1 MKCRRCRYSR
11 VRRIV
16 RILVAPSGGVRRS
29 FAARLPSPL
38 LGWERRHQPELVRRS
53 ASSSTAPVRGTPAPN
68 RRHVHVNTVAYQV
81 RRVEEL
87 AGRSL
92 SSTADRVCFFL
103 RLKDTGVP
111 R

>member
-1 MKCRRCRYSR
+1 M
-11 VRRIV
+11 
-16 RILVAPSGGVRRS
+16 
-29 FAARLPSPL
+29 
-38 LGWERRHQPELVRRS
+38 
-53 ASSSTAPVRGTPAPN
+53 
-68 RRHVHVNTVAYQV
+68 NTVAYQV